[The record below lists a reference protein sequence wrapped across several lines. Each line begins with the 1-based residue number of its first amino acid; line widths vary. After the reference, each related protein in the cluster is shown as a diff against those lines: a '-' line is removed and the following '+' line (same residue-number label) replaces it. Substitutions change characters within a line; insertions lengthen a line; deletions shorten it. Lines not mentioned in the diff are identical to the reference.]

1 MAVVL
6 FWWRLHA
13 TTLWQLLLLGV
24 LWTNGVFSVWQGN
37 RPYSTGYVY
46 GDEGETR
53 EVAGLIEFRR
63 WTDRPLFVPH
73 EVLFQIGDF
82 RLVDGLPMD
91 WTDMNAVAERIETEY
106 PTMIALSVL
115 TNTTSEVREALRN
128 EKMQKILHSDYRMSC
143 FGRYYVW
150 ERGLR

>member
-1 MAVVL
+1 M
-6 FWWRLHA
+6 
-13 TTLWQLLLLGV
+13 
-24 LWTNGVFSVWQGN
+24 
-37 RPYSTGYVY
+37 
-46 GDEGETR
+46 
-53 EVAGLIEFRR
+53 
-63 WTDRPLFVPH
+63 PH
-73 EVLFQIGDF
+73 EVLFQMDDF

-128 EKMQKILHSDYRMSC
+128 EKMQKILHSNYKMSR

-150 ERGLR
+150 ERGYNKE